1 MYPATL
7 KIVRYGLL
15 GLVVQFGAA
24 GPVGADNPV
33 EAPEVEKAI
42 ETAVEKPVKALEAT
56 EIPERM
62 ERWARG
68 VSESME
74 VPSEWGNL
82 LAELE
87 GRPTPRARHDLVVAL
102 FAALDPETAKSID
115 QLDPRGPL
123 LVSYDPRAGL
133 SQSGDAFYRTN
144 VAIELMRR
152 LVDRGMYDEAL
163 ALVPLVELSEAVD
176 PAAATFY
183 QAVCEHQLM
192 MREPGLKSIERLLA
206 ASWAMPESYPVV
218 AELMKAELEALKPD
232 SLEEIAGLMQDVER
246 RLRMARGGQRVQEQE
261 ERITEKLDEMIKKLE
276 EQQQQMQ
283 QASSGGGGNQNQS
296 NTPLD
301 DSIVK
306 GSTAPGEVDEKN
318 RRRGGDWGDL
328 PPREREAAKN
338 EIEKA
343 FPSNYSRLINEYFL
357 KRTRENSGG

>member
-1 MYPATL
+1 MHQMTAKT
-7 KIVRYGLL
+7 I
-15 GLVVQFGAA
+15 GLVVWGGAILFSA
-24 GPVGADNPV
+24 STPAGADMPV
-33 EAPEVEKAI
+33 EAPEVERVVEAPI
-42 ETAVEKPVKALEAT
+42 EALDWS
-56 EIPERM
+56 EIPGRM
-62 ERWARG
+62 EAWARG
-68 VSESME
+68 IME
-74 VPSEWGNL
+74 EADIPTVWRERL
-82 LAELE
+82 QELE
-87 GRPTPRARHDLVVAL
+87 GQTTPRARHDLVIEL
-102 FAALDPETAKSID
+102 FAALDPEIAKQIG
-115 QLDPRGPL
+115 QLDPRGPM

-133 SQSGDAFYRTN
+133 SQSGDLFFRTN
-144 VAIELMRR
+144 VAIEFMRR

-163 ALVPLVELSEAVD
+163 ALVPLVDLQQAVD
-176 PAAATFY
+176 PASATFY

-206 ASWAMPESYPVV
+206 ASWTMPESYRVV

-232 SLEEIAGLMQDVER
+232 SLEEIAGMMQDVER
-246 RLRMARGGQRVQEQE
+246 RLRMARGGQRVQEKE

-283 QASSGGGGNQNQS
+283 QASSGAGGNQNQS
-296 NTPLD
+296 NTPLE
-301 DSIVK
+301 DSVVK

-357 KRTRENSGG
+357 KRTRESSEN